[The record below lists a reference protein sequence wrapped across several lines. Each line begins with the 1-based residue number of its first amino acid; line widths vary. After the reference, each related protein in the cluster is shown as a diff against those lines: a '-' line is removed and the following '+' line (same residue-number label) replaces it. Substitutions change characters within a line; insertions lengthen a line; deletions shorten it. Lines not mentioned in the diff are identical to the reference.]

1 MGDEPTSLSDLLR
14 RCRPFS
20 AASSLPSGYQN
31 PNPNPNPH
39 NQTHQPCS
47 NPQNPN
53 TPKILKPIRSK
64 PLIGTLTLTTPS
76 SSCLNSSCL
85 KFTDHTATVCC
96 DIINN
101 FDLQIIGQRIKILAF
116 NFIPVKPNC
125 GYLEIIKWHLEFDPS
140 DINNKPIDNKPN
152 NFNGF
157 YLNSV
162 VPTYQHTIIPRCLL
176 FGLLISVSPVTSV
189 PCTVTKT
196 GTKTLTGFVAE
207 VTVCECE
214 LCSSKDPLTLPQG
227 LTGIKDKDHIFTK
240 SKIVYFCGDASVWY
254 PVVSRMVGRTVSV
267 SGMKKKMVFLGEG
280 KSLMMY
286 VTTEKAV
293 IHLPMCTS
301 KTAINGRNANTTN
314 TLNVY
319 TGSITATYMQG
330 MVVELD
336 QKVLVLLTDN
346 QLSMPHGLR
355 IGAIVTVRNFHIED
369 PKFTWTKVIIFG
381 LCYKTSIRVN
391 VFSPIESGCYQV
403 LQSRSLLR
411 KFIESLQ
418 FSARLWVLLVIS
430 SMRKKFA
437 GVLSEMEILG
447 SKHMEGLVQKY
458 CSSCLPLSV
467 FRFRHGVLSEYCL
480 HDLCGCG
487 KEIDYDAP
495 KLVAPISNFISQCED
510 LFIKKLY
517 DTNHKYSSIVCGGKS
532 HEQSIRKIIKS
543 EDMNI
548 VLLGN
553 LKISE
558 YSGKLQLVDATGCID
573 VVIPDLPSVWSIKD
587 IYEINE
593 FSVVIE
599 GFSRDLKHLELLDHE
614 PFTCG
619 NIFNHFRLSE
629 RKKINIYI
637 NCYMKDAKS
646 INHILHPSVD
656 MEENLKEFES
666 GLFHLI
672 LLAHKFPIQQKFPG
686 DYAVSNNSSFYA
698 EVIILPWNLVL
709 HNDVVMI
716 DSSRDDKRCDL
727 SFQHEFP
734 CTVDFY
740 GEKPSVNLGDLL
752 YCTRAAKK
760 VLLEFKSD
768 SFWKFETLR
777 IGGYYLIKHHHKG
790 LVCTTKDFNKV
801 SMDSKSHFWNVS
813 FSADLAGPATARS
826 IYLHLSVEHLS
837 FLEIKLKEL
846 KQDFIKPTNSIKVTS
861 ASPPSGAFNVNLPT
875 GNLLFVQGR
884 VMAVHTSG
892 QSRPLARAHPC
903 IGHRVTTTSV
913 CIHVLVDRN
922 MVKIYSSLSEH
933 SYPTGFG
940 PGVKA
945 NFHRVLLT
953 AEGGTLKLTP
963 ASVIEIESI
972 IIDNN
977 QCNNESD
984 ITSVTSVEGTT
995 TSLLT
1000 GPTVLISEMARFSVH
1015 KKVRL
1020 HCKVISVYVLVM
1032 EKNSDSRVDF
1042 PFAGFIMDDGSSSCC
1057 CWTDTKTVLTLLGS
1071 REWSPHKRSRTSLH
1085 KAKRKKLEACGDTMS
1100 RLSDILNQNGR
1111 VVIKNNGSVS
1121 DSSCLDAVISV
1132 DSECVIKESDE
1143 QFLKGLIL
1151 QVSSSNSWNVVGSV
1165 MDSEGLNQIVE
1176 ELQRVDMMMKLPLVN
1191 IWASE
1196 VSYLDNLNEGR
1207 SILQELLKSE

>member
-1 MGDEPTSLSDLLR
+1 MGEEPTSLSDLLR

-20 AASSLPSGYQN
+20 AASFLPSGHRN
-31 PNPNPNPH
+31 PNPNPQ
-39 NQTHQPCS
+39 NQTHHTSS
-47 NPQNPN
+47 NPQDPN
-53 TPKILKPIRSK
+53 TPKILKPIHSK
-64 PLIGTLTLTTPS
+64 PLIGTLTLTHTTPS
-76 SSCLNSSCL
+76 STCPNSSCL
-85 KFTDHTATVCC
+85 KFSDDTATVCC
-96 DIINN
+96 DIQNL
-101 FDLQIIGQRIKILAF
+101 DLQIIGQRIKILAF

-125 GYLEIIKWHLEFDPS
+125 GYLEIIKWNLDPVEI
-140 DINNKPIDNKPN
+140 INKSINKPN
-152 NFNGF
+152 SFNGF

-162 VPTYQHTIIPRCLL
+162 VPTYQHAIIPRCLVS
-176 FGLLISVSPVTSV
+176 GLLSSVSPVTNV
-189 PCTVTKT
+189 PCTATKT

-214 LCSSKDPLTLPQG
+214 LCSSRDPVTLDSMGKDG
-227 LTGIKDKDHIFTK
+227 KDHIFTK

-254 PVVSRMVGRTVSV
+254 PVVSRLVGRTVSV

-293 IHLPMCTS
+293 IHFPMCTG
-301 KTAINGRNANTTN
+301 KTIINGRNIDTMNPSS
-314 TLNVY
+314 VY

-346 QLSMPHGLR
+346 QISMPHGLR

-381 LCYKTSIRVN
+381 SCYKTSIRVN

-403 LQSRSLLR
+403 IQSRSLLR

-418 FSARLWVLLVIS
+418 FSARLWVLLAIS

-467 FRFRHGVLSEYCL
+467 FRFQHGVLSEYCL

-495 KLVAPISNFISQCED
+495 KLVVPISNFISQCED
-510 LFIKKLY
+510 LFIKNLY

-532 HEQSIRKIIKS
+532 HEQPIRKILKS

-573 VVIPDLPSVWSIKD
+573 VVIPDLSSVWSIKD
-587 IYEINE
+587 IYELNE
-593 FSVVIE
+593 FSVVME

-614 PFTCG
+614 SYTYG

-637 NCYMKDAKS
+637 HCYMKDAKS
-646 INHILHPSVD
+646 RNHILHPSVD
-656 MEENLKEFES
+656 MEEDLKEFES

-672 LLAHKFPIQQKFPG
+672 LLAHKFPIQQKFPS
-686 DYAVSNNSSFYA
+686 DYAVSNNSSVYA
-698 EVIILPWNLVL
+698 EVIIFPWNFVL
-709 HNDVVMI
+709 HNDIDLI
-716 DSSRDDKRCDL
+716 DSYHDDKRCDL
-727 SFQHEFP
+727 SSQHEFP

-740 GEKPSVNLGDLL
+740 GEKPSVNSGDLL
-752 YCTRAAKK
+752 HCTRAAKK

-777 IGGYYLIKHHHKG
+777 IGSYYLIKHHHKG
-790 LVCTTKDFNKV
+790 LVCTTKDFNKASV
-801 SMDSKSHFWNVS
+801 DSKSHFWNVS
-813 FSADLAGPATARS
+813 FSADVAGPATARS
-826 IYLHLSVEHLS
+826 IYLHLSVDHLS
-837 FLEIKLKEL
+837 FLEVKLKEL
-846 KQDFIKPTNSIKVTS
+846 KQDLIKPTNSSQVAS
-861 ASPPSGAFNVNLPT
+861 ASPPLGAFNVNLPT
-875 GNLLFVQGR
+875 GSLLFVQGR

-892 QSRPLARAHPC
+892 QSRPLARAHPR
-903 IGHRVTTTSV
+903 IGHRVTTTSL
-913 CIHVLVDRN
+913 CIHVLVDHN

-953 AEGGTLKLTP
+953 AEGGMLKLIP
-963 ASVIEIESI
+963 ASFIEIDSI
-972 IIDNN
+972 IIDDN

-984 ITSVTSVEGTT
+984 ITSVKSVEGTA
-995 TSLLT
+995 TSLLA
-1000 GPTVLISEMARFSVH
+1000 GPTDLISEMACFSVH

-1020 HCKVISVYVLVM
+1020 HCKVVSVYVLVM
-1032 EKNSDSRVDF
+1032 EKHSDSRVDF
-1042 PFAGFIMDDGSSSCC
+1042 PLAGFIMDDGSSSCC
-1057 CWTDTKTVLTLLGS
+1057 CWTDTETVLTFLGS
-1071 REWSPHKRSRTSLH
+1071 REWAPHKRSKTSLH

-1100 RLSDILNQNGR
+1100 RLSTILNQNGR
-1111 VVIKNNGSVS
+1111 IVIKNGSVA
-1121 DSSCLDAVISV
+1121 DSSCLDAVMSV
-1132 DSECVIKESDE
+1132 DSEIVVKESDE

-1151 QVSSSNSWNVVGSV
+1151 QVCSGNSWNVVGSV

-1176 ELQRVDMMMKLPLVN
+1176 EVQRVDMMMKLPQPLVN

-1196 VSYLDNLNEGR
+1196 VSHLDNLNEGR